1 MSVFDGISEGEGG
14 GSGRFFG
21 VMVGLV
27 TDNQDPEKLGR
38 VRVRFPWL
46 SDDDAS
52 HWARVAAPMAGKG
65 RGLFLLPEV
74 DDEVLVAFEHGRPES
89 AYVLGAL
96 WNGKDTP
103 PTSNDDGKNNLRVL
117 RSRAG
122 HEVVLDDTDGEE
134 QVIVR
139 DGSGKDSVVIDM
151 KNGRVTVTADKELVL
166 ACTGTIKLGG
176 DGAKIA
182 VNGAELKITC
192 DAVNINNGALEVS

>member
-1 MSVFDGISEGEGG
+1 MNLYNDDDTGDQ
-14 GSGRFFG
+14 GRFFG
-21 VMVGLV
+21 VMVGIV

-52 HWARVAAPMAGKG
+52 HWARIAVGMAGNG

-96 WNGKDTP
+96 WNGKDRP
-103 PTSNDDGKNNLRVL
+103 PSDNGDGKNNLRML

-122 HEVVLDDTDGEE
+122 HEVVLDDTAGAE

-139 DGSGKDSVVIDM
+139 DGGGKSSVVIDM
-151 KNGRVTVTADKELVL
+151 ANGRVTVTADKELVL
-166 ACTGTIKLGG
+166 ACTGKLTIGG

-182 VNGAELKITC
+182 IKGAELKVSC
-192 DAVNINNGALEVS
+192 DKVDVNNGALEVT